1 MTSSGGTNVGSV
13 YCSPPTRN
21 VLNAIA
27 VMAAMLANLSRDDGA
42 AEEPTRRGFRGQW
55 SAGKEDA
62 RTESRSR
69 QKHAPDLGRT
79 LPTIVA
85 FRLTIQGLPRQ
96 YIFSKQQKLQP

>member
-13 YCSPPTRN
+13 YCSPATRN

-62 RTESRSR
+62 
-69 QKHAPDLGRT
+69 
-79 LPTIVA
+79 
-85 FRLTIQGLPRQ
+85 
-96 YIFSKQQKLQP
+96 